1 MVAKV
6 STGID
11 AIDRELSGGIEAG
24 SLVALV
30 ADPAMQSE
38 ALLHQI
44 ATTQQT
50 LYLTTLRGT
59 TAVENTLDVSSDDV
73 FVKDAREE
81 KSMDNE
87 FLKQVTGSR
96 SYSSPLENEDRML
109 DEMYDTVRRIDRGIN
124 VVLDPTNPL
133 EETNNTEAY
142 REILNEL
149 KTRLLATNGL
159 GVLHCITL
167 DDAPPLRDVTL
178 TISDV
183 VVKLELVQ
191 LKNQMEYRLTIPK
204 NRGGTPLLEDTTVV
218 IDSDIWIDES
228 RQI

>member
-1 MVAKV
+1 MVAKI

-11 AIDRELSGGIEAG
+11 AIDRELSGGIEPG

-59 TAVENTLDVSSDDV
+59 TAVENTLDGFGGDV
-73 FVKDAREE
+73 FVKNVRDE
-81 KSMDNE
+81 KPMDNE

-96 SYSSPLENEDRML
+96 SYTSPLENGDRVL
-109 DEMYDTVRRIDRGIN
+109 DEVYDTVRRIDRGIN
-124 VVLDPTNPL
+124 VVLDPINPL
-133 EETNNTEAY
+133 EETDNTDTY

-149 KTRLLATNGL
+149 KSKLLATDGL

-167 DDAPPLRDVTL
+167 DDVPPLRDVTL
-178 TISDV
+178 AISDV

-191 LKNQMEYRLTIPK
+191 MKNRMEYRLTIPK